1 MIAVAKFQQI
11 FIDIQLSFK
20 ADSQLSTS
28 WKAFL
33 RLLHHPA
40 MLAQLFAALNA
51 SSLNVTSN
59 VPLSHVRTTA
69 PVVIALVGVQL
80 CHSFKGMPE

>member
-1 MIAVAKFQQI
+1 MHVQMIAVAKFQQI

-51 SSLNVTSN
+51 SSARDHDLDGFRKMAYIF
-59 VPLSHVRTTA
+59 LLL
-69 PVVIALVGVQL
+69 VIL
-80 CHSFKGMPE
+80 KR